1 MIQYPQVKRK
11 TEDIKMSTLKTPFRY
26 DFVGSFLRPQ
36 ALKDAKAAYQDGQ
49 ITKEAFDKVVNEE
62 ITKVVAKQKELGFH
76 VITDGEFRR
85 TFWHL
90 DFMWG
95 FEGVEHENTGNGVR
109 FDAELAVLD
118 DTYLVGK
125 IKAKPHPFVEY
136 FKFLKQFEDENTV
149 AKYTIP
155 APAQM
160 LQQLIVPANFES
172 TRKFYPTNEELI
184 QDIGKGYQE
193 VIRQFYE
200 AGCRNLQLD
209 DCTWGAIVGEAA
221 KQRYKSLGIDLEEVK
236 AQLLEVNNLALEEKP
251 EDMVITS
258 HICRGNYLST
268 FFTSGPYDSVADYVF
283 AKEKVDALFL
293 EYDDERSGGFA
304 PLAKVS
310 ADKKVVLGLITTK
323 SPVLEDKETVIA
335 RIHEAAKY
343 VPLDRLCLSPQ
354 CGFASCEIGNK
365 LTEDEQWAK
374 LKLVKEIAE
383 EVWG

>member
-1 MIQYPQVKRK
+1 MIQYPHSKRK

-160 LQQLIVPANFES
+160 LQQLIPPMKN
-172 TRKFYPTNEELI
+172 
-184 QDIGKGYQE
+184 
-193 VIRQFYE
+193 
-200 AGCRNLQLD
+200 
-209 DCTWGAIVGEAA
+209 
-221 KQRYKSLGIDLEEVK
+221 
-236 AQLLEVNNLALEEKP
+236 
-251 EDMVITS
+251 
-258 HICRGNYLST
+258 
-268 FFTSGPYDSVADYVF
+268 
-283 AKEKVDALFL
+283 
-293 EYDDERSGGFA
+293 
-304 PLAKVS
+304 
-310 ADKKVVLGLITTK
+310 
-323 SPVLEDKETVIA
+323 
-335 RIHEAAKY
+335 
-343 VPLDRLCLSPQ
+343 
-354 CGFASCEIGNK
+354 
-365 LTEDEQWAK
+365 
-374 LKLVKEIAE
+374 
-383 EVWG
+383 

>member
-1 MIQYPQVKRK
+1 MIQYPHSKRK

-36 ALKDAKAAYQDGQ
+36 ALKDAKAAYQDGE
-49 ITKEAFDKVVNEE
+49 ITKDAYDKVVNEE

-125 IKAKPHPFVEY
+125 IQAKPHPFVEY

-184 QDIGKGYQE
+184 RDIGKGYQE
-193 VIRQFYE
+193 VIGQFYE

-221 KQRYKSLGIDLEEVK
+221 KQRYQSLGIDLEEVK
-236 AQLLEVNNLALEEKP
+236 AQLLEVNNLALEGKP

-258 HICRGNYLST
+258 HICRGNYHST

-283 AKEKVDALFL
+283 AKENVDALFL

-310 ADKKVVLGLITTK
+310 ADKKVVLGLITSK

-343 VPLDRLCLSPQ
+343 VPLDSLCLSPQ

-365 LTEDEQWAK
+365 LTEDEQWEK

-383 EVWG
+383 EVW

>member
-1 MIQYPQVKRK
+1 
-11 TEDIKMSTLKTPFRY
+11 MSRLQTPFRY
-26 DFVGSFLRPQ
+26 DFVGSFLRPEK
-36 ALKDAKAAYQDGQ
+36 L
-49 ITKEAFDKVVNEE
+49 KEARRLFAEGKIDQQELDRVTEDAVRD
-62 ITKVVAKQKELGFH
+62 VVAKQKAAGYH

-85 TFWHL
+85 AYWHL

-95 FEGVEHENTGNGVR
+95 FEGVDHRPGGGVQ
-109 FDAELAVLD
+109 FNEEVAALD
-118 DTYLVGK
+118 DTWLTGK

-136 FKFLKQFEDENTV
+136 FRFLKQFEDENTV

-160 LQQLIVPANFES
+160 FQQMIIPVNYKN
-172 TRKFYPTNEELI
+172 TRKYYETNKELI
-184 QDIGKGYQE
+184 HDIGVAYQE
-193 VIRQFYE
+193 VIHQFYE

-209 DCTWGAIVGEAA
+209 DCTWGAIVGDAA
-221 KQRYKSLGIDLEEVK
+221 KQRYKLLGQDIEDVK
-236 AQLLEVNNLALEEKP
+236 KELLEVNNLALEGKP

-258 HICRGNYLST
+258 HICRGNYHST

-283 AKEKVDALFL
+283 AKENVDALFL
-293 EYDDERSGGFA
+293 EYDDARSGGFA

-310 ADKKVVLGLITTK
+310 PDKKVVLGLITTK
-323 SPVLEDKETVIA
+323 TPELEDKEVVIK

-343 VPLDRLCLSPQ
+343 IPLDRLYLSPQ

-365 LTEDEQWAK
+365 LTEEEQWAK

-383 EVWG
+383 EVWGE

>member
-1 MIQYPQVKRK
+1 
-11 TEDIKMSTLKTPFRY
+11 MSTLKTPFRY

-236 AQLLEVNNLALEEKP
+236 AQLLEVNNLALEGKP
-251 EDMVITS
+251 EDMVIAS
-258 HICRGNYLST
+258 HICRGNYHST

>member
-1 MIQYPQVKRK
+1 
-11 TEDIKMSTLKTPFRY
+11 MSSLQTPFRY
-26 DFVGSFLRPQ
+26 DFVGSFLRPK
-36 ALKDAKAAYQDGQ
+36 ALKDAKAAFAEGK
-49 ITKEAFDKVVNEE
+49 IGKEELDKVINDE
-62 ITKVVAKQKELGFH
+62 ITKVVAKQKELGFQ

-95 FEGVEHENTGNGVR
+95 FEGVEHKATGKGVEFNG
-109 FDAELAVLD
+109 ELAVLD

-125 IKAKPHPFVEY
+125 IKAKAHPFVEY
-136 FKFLKQFEDENTV
+136 YKFLKQFEDENTV

-155 APAQM
+155 APAQTF
-160 LQQLIVPANFES
+160 QQMIVPANFET
-172 TRKFYPTNEELI
+172 TRKFYSTNDELI
-184 QDIGKGYQE
+184 EDIAKAYRD
-193 VIRQFYE
+193 VIKQFYD

-209 DCTWGAIVGEAA
+209 DCTWGAIVGDAA

-236 AQLLEVNNLALEEKP
+236 EQLLRVNNLSLEGKP
-251 EDMVITS
+251 ADMVINS
-258 HICRGNYLST
+258 HICRGNYHST
-268 FFTSGPYDSVADYVF
+268 YFTSGPYDTVADYVF
-283 AKEKVDALFL
+283 AKENVNALFL

-304 PLAKVS
+304 PLSKVS
-310 ADKKVVLGLITTK
+310 DDKKVVLGLITTK
-323 SPVLEDKETVIA
+323 TPALEDKQKVIE

-365 LTEDEQWAK
+365 LTEEEQWAK